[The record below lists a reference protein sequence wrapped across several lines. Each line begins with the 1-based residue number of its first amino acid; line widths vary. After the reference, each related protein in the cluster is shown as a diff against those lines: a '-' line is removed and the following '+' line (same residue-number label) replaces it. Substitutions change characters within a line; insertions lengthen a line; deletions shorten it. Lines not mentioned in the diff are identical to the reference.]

1 MNFFETVRSLNEAT
15 HYSAEA
21 HGARLAGDA
30 AHAASHDAFFHGETH
45 AQAAAAHKDTAA
57 KHRNL
62 AKQAEATPGGFAA
75 LRDYHNQ
82 MADHHEKLSAL
93 HTFAE

>member
-1 MNFFETVRSLNEAT
+1 MNFFDTVRNLGEAT

-21 HGARLAGDA
+21 NYARKAGIA
-30 AHAASHDAFFHGETH
+30 AHDASHDAFFHGETH
-45 AQAAAAHKDTAA
+45 EQAAAAHKDTAA

-62 AKQAEATPGGFAA
+62 AKQAESTPGGFAA

-93 HTFAE
+93 HTFAK